1 MSRNL
6 ILITVTLIL
15 FLPIAAYMYQFGI
28 GFWIQSSEWAE
39 LGSYIGGVYTPILA
53 LLTLIVLCTQIYLQV
68 IQHRQN
74 LVSLQEAQL
83 TEYLN
88 ELNFELDKSFTED
101 ITVRSALLGLFND
114 KSIIAI
120 SEMDLSLA
128 YELNQQHHKLYSM
141 WSGCMACLE
150 YIKTC
155 SNLTGLQSAHYGI
168 QKNKVTAYMG
178 PQVCSS
184 LDKLNYAMLSI
195 LDELQETEQA
205 STREYEFW
213 VDKHQA

>member
-128 YELNQQHHKLYSM
+128 YELNQQHHKL
-141 WSGCMACLE
+141 
-150 YIKTC
+150 
-155 SNLTGLQSAHYGI
+155 
-168 QKNKVTAYMG
+168 
-178 PQVCSS
+178 
-184 LDKLNYAMLSI
+184 
-195 LDELQETEQA
+195 
-205 STREYEFW
+205 
-213 VDKHQA
+213 